1 MSQEKVIFGVPAE
14 WRAFHERHPEWEEV
28 QPRLKKALEHAF
40 IRQVAVD
47 EKGRHVI
54 FALGRL
60 AVEDFAEI
68 LLLCGNG
75 YGVGGLKILRGMYE
89 RVVTALYLARH
100 PEQVDA
106 FLDYHYIH
114 QRKLLNHATG
124 TGINLGKHETE
135 IAAVEA
141 EYQRVKGRYQGK
153 GSWTKLDLKTMADE
167 VALGHA
173 YGLMHFWPTLM
184 HHTTLAGVN
193 VRYEQSGAD
202 VLTFL
207 DGPQQDETDQAL
219 GSAHA
224 LLLILLQQFDD
235 LFKLGL
241 PNLNE
246 LHGDFARCW
255 KVAVAQ
261 AGH

>member
-60 AVEDFAEI
+60 AVEDFAEF

-75 YGVGGLKILRGMYE
+75 HGVGGLKILRGMYE

-106 FLDYHYIH
+106 FLDYDYIH
-114 QRKLLNHATG
+114 QRQLLN
-124 TGINLGKHETE
+124 
-135 IAAVEA
+135 
-141 EYQRVKGRYQGK
+141 
-153 GSWTKLDLKTMADE
+153 
-167 VALGHA
+167 
-173 YGLMHFWPTLM
+173 
-184 HHTTLAGVN
+184 
-193 VRYEQSGAD
+193 
-202 VLTFL
+202 
-207 DGPQQDETDQAL
+207 
-219 GSAHA
+219 
-224 LLLILLQQFDD
+224 
-235 LFKLGL
+235 
-241 PNLNE
+241 LNP
-246 LHGDFARCW
+246 AR
-255 KVAVAQ
+255 
-261 AGH
+261 